1 MNLEIRK
8 NMLQAV
14 NNFLMEMSLAGKVS
28 RARMKLVKAVDEALI
43 ELQEDV
49 KTIRE
54 EHGEDESKRKADIE
68 ELLKEVAVIDV
79 TRHKRLINELYLFL
93 DTYDVEMD
101 GKDGWVHDEILDAIE
116 LAQENSN
123 EKDDE

>member
-14 NNFLMEMSLAGKVS
+14 NNFLMDMSLSGKVS

-49 KTIRE
+49 KSIRE

-101 GKDGWVHDEILDAIE
+101 GKDGWVHDELLDAIE
-116 LAQENSN
+116 LAQEKENG
-123 EKDDE
+123 DDE

>member
-1 MNLEIRK
+1 MHVELKK

-14 NNFLMEMSLAGKVS
+14 NNFLMEMNLAGKVS

-49 KTIRE
+49 KSIHK
-54 EHGEDESKRKADIE
+54 EHGDDEASRKADIE

-79 TRHKRLINELYLFL
+79 TRHERLINELYLFL
-93 DTYDVEMD
+93 DAYDVEMD
-101 GKDGWVHDEILDAIE
+101 GKDGWVHDELLDAIE
-116 LAQENSN
+116 LAQEN
-123 EKDDE
+123 EGDDE

>member
-1 MNLEIRK
+1 MHVELKK

-14 NNFLMEMSLAGKVS
+14 NNFLMEMNLAGKVS

-49 KTIRE
+49 KSIHK
-54 EHGEDESKRKADIE
+54 EHGDDEASRKADIE
-68 ELLKEVAVIDV
+68 ELLKEVAVIEV
-79 TRHKRLINELYLFL
+79 TRHERLINELYLFL

-101 GKDGWVHDEILDAIE
+101 GKDGWVHDELLDAIE
-116 LAQENSN
+116 LAQEKENG
-123 EKDDE
+123 DDE

>member
-1 MNLEIRK
+1 MHVELKK

-14 NNFLMEMSLAGKVS
+14 NNFLMEMNLAGKAS

-49 KTIRE
+49 KSIHK
-54 EHGEDESKRKADIE
+54 EHGDDEASRKADIE

-101 GKDGWVHDEILDAIE
+101 GKDGWVHDELLDAIE
-116 LAQENSN
+116 LAQEKENG
-123 EKDDE
+123 DDE

>member
-1 MNLEIRK
+1 MQIELRK
-8 NMLQAV
+8 NILNAV
-14 NNFLMEMSLAGKVS
+14 NNFLMEMKLTGKVS
-28 RARMKLVKAVDEALI
+28 RARMKLVKAVDEALK

-49 KTIRE
+49 QSVHE
-54 EHGEDESKRKADIE
+54 EHVDNEEKRKADIE

-101 GKDGWVHDEILDAIE
+101 GKEAWVHDEILDAIE
-116 LAQENSN
+116 LAQEKENG
-123 EKDDE
+123 DDE

>member
-1 MNLEIRK
+1 MHVELKK

-14 NNFLMEMSLAGKVS
+14 NNFLMEMNLAGKVS

-49 KTIRE
+49 KSIHK
-54 EHGEDESKRKADIE
+54 EHGDDEASRKADIE

-101 GKDGWVHDEILDAIE
+101 GKDGWVHDELLDAIE
-116 LAQENSN
+116 LAQENEN
-123 EKDDE
+123 GDDE

>member
-1 MNLEIRK
+1 MHVELKK

-14 NNFLMEMSLAGKVS
+14 NNFLMEMNLAGKVS

-49 KTIRE
+49 KSIHK
-54 EHGEDESKRKADIE
+54 EHGDDEASRKADIE

-79 TRHKRLINELYLFL
+79 TRHERLINELYLFL

-101 GKDGWVHDEILDAIE
+101 GKDGWVHDELLDAIE
-116 LAQENSN
+116 LAQEKENG
-123 EKDDE
+123 DDE